1 MKKKYLLLLLCL
13 PLLVTGC
20 GKVPELQNGQ
30 QVVVEVDGKQFT
42 AEEFFD
48 ELKANYGTSALVNL
62 VSNYI
67 TDQEITEELAKEAEE
82 MAQSEYD
89 TMYAYYGSN
98 WNQVLASS
106 GYSSGEQLL
115 EDITN
120 NYRQS
125 LVLEEYIKTD
135 VITEEEKHFKP
146 TPIISP
152 VYGVL
157 DKNYNKEDITQ
168 KKETPITYTSTRIS
182 IDEVRKKAYGTLEDD
197 LESTLV
203 DNNSILFNDATKE
216 EDLFDELIDE
226 AKPVKEEPI
235 NIIDDDIN
243 MIEEA
248 MEPKKDDPITESELF
263 DLIDSMYEKGD
274 Q

>member
-1 MKKKYLLLLLCL
+1 MGLLDKMKSLFTDEVEEPIKSEVIQVEIPAPTKEE
-13 PLLVTGC
+13 V
-20 GKVPELQNGQ
+20 KPEEPPKTEPK
-30 QVVVEVDGKQFT
+30 EVKQEKNT
-42 AEEFFD
+42 QPIFFD
-48 ELKANYGTSALVNL
+48 DDYFKELEQPK
-62 VSNYI
+62 
-67 TDQEITEELAKEAEE
+67 KE
-82 MAQSEYD
+82 
-89 TMYAYYGSN
+89 
-98 WNQVLASS
+98 VKSS
-106 GYSSGEQLL
+106 YLKEQ
-115 EDITN
+115 TK
-120 NYRQS
+120 
-125 LVLEEYIKTD
+125 VK
-135 VITEEEKHFKP
+135 EEKRHFKP

-157 DKNYNKEDITQ
+157 DKNYNKEDIAQ

-203 DNNSILFNDATKE
+203 GNNSILFNDATKE

>member
-1 MKKKYLLLLLCL
+1 MGLLDKMKSLFTDEVEEPIKSE
-13 PLLVTGC
+13 VI
-20 GKVPELQNGQ
+20 
-30 QVVVEVDGKQFT
+30 QVEIPAPTKEEVKSEEPPKTEPKEVKQEKNT
-42 AEEFFD
+42 QPIFFD
-48 ELKANYGTSALVNL
+48 DDYFKELEQPKKEVKSSYLKEQTKVK
-62 VSNYI
+62 
-67 TDQEITEELAKEAEE
+67 EE
-82 MAQSEYD
+82 
-89 TMYAYYGSN
+89 T
-98 WNQVLASS
+98 
-106 GYSSGEQLL
+106 
-115 EDITN
+115 
-120 NYRQS
+120 R
-125 LVLEEYIKTD
+125 
-135 VITEEEKHFKP
+135 HFKP

-157 DKNYNKEDITQ
+157 DKNYNKEDIAQ

-203 DNNSILFNDATKE
+203 GNNSILFNDATKE

>member
-1 MKKKYLLLLLCL
+1 MGLLDKMKSLFTDEIEEPIKSEVIQVEIPAPTKEE
-13 PLLVTGC
+13 V
-20 GKVPELQNGQ
+20 KPEEPPKTEPK
-30 QVVVEVDGKQFT
+30 EVKQEKNT
-42 AEEFFD
+42 QPIFFD
-48 ELKANYGTSALVNL
+48 DDYFKELEQPK
-62 VSNYI
+62 
-67 TDQEITEELAKEAEE
+67 KE
-82 MAQSEYD
+82 
-89 TMYAYYGSN
+89 
-98 WNQVLASS
+98 VKSS
-106 GYSSGEQLL
+106 YLKEQ
-115 EDITN
+115 TK
-120 NYRQS
+120 
-125 LVLEEYIKTD
+125 VK
-135 VITEEEKHFKP
+135 EEKRHFKP

-157 DKNYNKEDITQ
+157 DKNYNKEDIAQ

>member
-1 MKKKYLLLLLCL
+1 MGLLDKMKSLFTDEVEEPIKSEVIQVEIPAPTKEE
-13 PLLVTGC
+13 V
-20 GKVPELQNGQ
+20 KPEEPPKTEPK
-30 QVVVEVDGKQFT
+30 EVKQEKNT
-42 AEEFFD
+42 QPIFFD
-48 ELKANYGTSALVNL
+48 DDYFKELEQPKKEVKSSYLKEQTKVK
-62 VSNYI
+62 
-67 TDQEITEELAKEAEE
+67 EEK
-82 MAQSEYD
+82 
-89 TMYAYYGSN
+89 
-98 WNQVLASS
+98 
-106 GYSSGEQLL
+106 
-115 EDITN
+115 
-120 NYRQS
+120 
-125 LVLEEYIKTD
+125 
-135 VITEEEKHFKP
+135 KHFKP

-157 DKNYNKEDITQ
+157 DKNYNKEDIAQ

>member
-1 MKKKYLLLLLCL
+1 MGLLDKMKSLFTDEVEEPIKSEVIQVEIPAPTKEE
-13 PLLVTGC
+13 V
-20 GKVPELQNGQ
+20 KPEEPPKTEPK
-30 QVVVEVDGKQFT
+30 EVKQEKNT
-42 AEEFFD
+42 QPIFFD
-48 ELKANYGTSALVNL
+48 DDYFKELEQPK
-62 VSNYI
+62 
-67 TDQEITEELAKEAEE
+67 KE
-82 MAQSEYD
+82 
-89 TMYAYYGSN
+89 
-98 WNQVLASS
+98 VKSS
-106 GYSSGEQLL
+106 YLKEQ
-115 EDITN
+115 TK
-120 NYRQS
+120 
-125 LVLEEYIKTD
+125 VK
-135 VITEEEKHFKP
+135 EEKKRFKP

-157 DKNYNKEDITQ
+157 DKNYNKEDIAQ

>member
-1 MKKKYLLLLLCL
+1 MGLLDKMKSLFTDEVEEPIKSEVIQVEIPAPTKEE
-13 PLLVTGC
+13 V
-20 GKVPELQNGQ
+20 KPEEPPKIEPK
-30 QVVVEVDGKQFT
+30 EVKQEKNT
-42 AEEFFD
+42 QPIFFD
-48 ELKANYGTSALVNL
+48 DDYFKELEQPK
-62 VSNYI
+62 
-67 TDQEITEELAKEAEE
+67 KE
-82 MAQSEYD
+82 
-89 TMYAYYGSN
+89 
-98 WNQVLASS
+98 VKSS
-106 GYSSGEQLL
+106 YLKEQ
-115 EDITN
+115 TK
-120 NYRQS
+120 
-125 LVLEEYIKTD
+125 VK
-135 VITEEEKHFKP
+135 EEKRHFKP

-157 DKNYNKEDITQ
+157 DKNYNKEDIAQ

>member
-1 MKKKYLLLLLCL
+1 MGLLDKMKSLFTDEVEEPIKSE
-13 PLLVTGC
+13 VI
-20 GKVPELQNGQ
+20 
-30 QVVVEVDGKQFT
+30 QVEIPAPTKEEVKSEEPPKTEPKEVKQEKNT
-42 AEEFFD
+42 QPIFFD
-48 ELKANYGTSALVNL
+48 DDYFKELEQPK
-62 VSNYI
+62 
-67 TDQEITEELAKEAEE
+67 KE
-82 MAQSEYD
+82 
-89 TMYAYYGSN
+89 
-98 WNQVLASS
+98 VKSS
-106 GYSSGEQLL
+106 YLKEQ
-115 EDITN
+115 TK
-120 NYRQS
+120 
-125 LVLEEYIKTD
+125 VK
-135 VITEEEKHFKP
+135 EEKRHFKP

-157 DKNYNKEDITQ
+157 DKNYNKEDIAQ

-203 DNNSILFNDATKE
+203 GNNSILFNDATKE